1 MKILA
6 ICQYYFPEQ
15 FRITNI
21 CEELVKEG
29 KSVTVL
35 TGLPNYPK
43 GYVEKEYKWFR
54 RRKEKINGVQ
64 VLRTWEIGRR
74 TGNLFRILNYFSYAL
89 SASFKALF
97 LGKKYDV
104 VYVYQLSPILMVI
117 PGIIYK
123 KIYKKKLVL
132 YCLDLWPESLK
143 AGGQSESSMI
153 YKIFSKISNWI
164 YNSADEILVTSKSF
178 IPNFERRL
186 KNNIKITYLPQY
198 AEGELELKNV
208 DNQTEEMNIVFAG
221 NIGKAQSIETILE
234 SARIIQEK
242 EKNIKFHIVGN
253 GSEYEKCKK
262 IAQNLNNVKIYGK
275 RPITEMQ
282 EFYNMADAM
291 LVTLSADY
299 FSSLTLPGKVQACM
313 KTGNPII
320 ASANGETDIII
331 KDADCGYCVEA
342 ENAELLANAII
353 DFYNL
358 PFETKKKFAENSRK
372 YYDNNFNKQLFINKL
387 ITILKRSEKN
397 V

>member
-132 YCLDLWPESLK
+132 YCLDSILNTFCTTCVIAPVIPPLVL
-143 AGGQSESSMI
+143 SE
-153 YKIFSKISNWI
+153 
-164 YNSADEILVTSKSF
+164 AV
-178 IPNFERRL
+178 P
-186 KNNIKITYLPQY
+186 
-198 AEGELELKNV
+198 V
-208 DNQTEEMNIVFAG
+208 
-221 NIGKAQSIETILE
+221 
-234 SARIIQEK
+234 
-242 EKNIKFHIVGN
+242 
-253 GSEYEKCKK
+253 
-262 IAQNLNNVKIYGK
+262 
-275 RPITEMQ
+275 
-282 EFYNMADAM
+282 
-291 LVTLSADY
+291 
-299 FSSLTLPGKVQACM
+299 
-313 KTGNPII
+313 
-320 ASANGETDIII
+320 
-331 KDADCGYCVEA
+331 
-342 ENAELLANAII
+342 
-353 DFYNL
+353 
-358 PFETKKKFAENSRK
+358 
-372 YYDNNFNKQLFINKL
+372 
-387 ITILKRSEKN
+387 
-397 V
+397 